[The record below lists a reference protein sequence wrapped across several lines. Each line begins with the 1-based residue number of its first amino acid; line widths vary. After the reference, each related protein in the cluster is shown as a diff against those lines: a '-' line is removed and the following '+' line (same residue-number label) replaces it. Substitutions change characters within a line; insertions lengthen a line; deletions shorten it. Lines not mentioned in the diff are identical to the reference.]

1 MRVLVVEDDEQL
13 RSMVAHGLRN
23 AGYAVDEAE
32 DGRQAVERC
41 AWTDYDLVCLDLG
54 LPDIDG
60 LDVCRHMQTAEHRP
74 RRLLILT
81 ARDDV
86 AARIDGLDA
95 GADDYLTKPFDFG
108 ELLARVRALGRRADQ
123 RTAQLTVGD
132 LTLDEAT
139 GVITRAGVEL
149 DLTAREYAVLRHLM
163 VHAGEL
169 VSLEDL
175 IEHVWDET
183 VNPLTH
189 SARVILSR
197 VRKKLGPPSP
207 VVTVP
212 GRGYRLEAQ

>member
-1 MRVLVVEDDEQL
+1 MRILVVEDDGQL

-32 DGRQAVERC
+32 DGARAIEQASSV
-41 AWTDYDLVCLDLG
+41 DYDLACLDLG
-54 LPDIDG
+54 LPDLDG
-60 LDVCRHMQTAEHRP
+60 LDVCHHLLASDRRP

-86 AARIDGLDA
+86 AARIAGLDA

-108 ELLARVRALGRRADQ
+108 ELVARVRALGRRSDQ
-123 RTAQLTVGD
+123 RGAELTVGD
-132 LTLDEAT
+132 LTLNDAS
-139 GVITRAGVEL
+139 GVITRAGTEL
-149 DLTAREYAVLRHLM
+149 DLTAREFAVLRHLM

-197 VRKKLGPPSP
+197 VRKKLGQPCPI
-207 VVTVP
+207 VTVP
-212 GRGYRLEAQ
+212 GRGYRLEAP